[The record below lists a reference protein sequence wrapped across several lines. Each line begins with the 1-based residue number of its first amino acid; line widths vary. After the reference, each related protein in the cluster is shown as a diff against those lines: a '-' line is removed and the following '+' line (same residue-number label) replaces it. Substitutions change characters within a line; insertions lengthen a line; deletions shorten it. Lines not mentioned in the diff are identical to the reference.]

1 MTGPRIAAARA
12 LRAHRADVARALA
25 AEAPAHEGAPSDWA
39 QLAQLPPWCL
49 WAPPA
54 RARLVRI
61 VGALFAAPGMRLWIA
76 GAQIEAARAL
86 IGASLFDSV
95 LRHPALPMQAPS
107 LPPDDEL
114 AALLDG
120 AGRAVLLGS
129 LGAAWM
135 RHFAAPR
142 LPLARAQS
150 ALCPPA
156 IAQPIVHEGLRLLAS
171 EGLSP

>member
-1 MTGPRIAAARA
+1 MSRPGIAAARA

-25 AEAPAHEGAPSDWA
+25 AEPTAHDGDAIDWA

-49 WAPPA
+49 WAPTA

-76 GAQIEAARAL
+76 GTQIEAARAL
-86 IGASLFDSV
+86 IGPDLFERA
-95 LRHPALPMQAPS
+95 LGQPALPMRAPP
-107 LPPDDEL
+107 LPLDEEL

-129 LGAAWM
+129 LGSAWM

-142 LPLARAQS
+142 LPLAGAQS
-150 ALCPPA
+150 ALCPPS
-156 IAQPIVHEGLRLLAS
+156 IALPLVHQGLQLLGS
-171 EGLSP
+171 EDAQ

>member
-12 LRAHRADVARALA
+12 LRAHRADVARSLA
-25 AEAPAHEGAPSDWA
+25 ADLPAHDGAPFDWA
-39 QLAQLPPWCL
+39 QLAQLPAWCL
-49 WAPPA
+49 WPAPA
-54 RARLVRI
+54 RARLARV

-86 IGASLFDSV
+86 IGARLFESV
-95 LRHPALPMQAPS
+95 LCHPALPTQAPA
-107 LPPDDEL
+107 LPLDDEL
-114 AALLDG
+114 PALLDG

-142 LPLARAQS
+142 LPLASAQS

-156 IAQPIVHEGLRLLAS
+156 IAQPIVQEGLQLLAS
-171 EGLSP
+171 EGLSS